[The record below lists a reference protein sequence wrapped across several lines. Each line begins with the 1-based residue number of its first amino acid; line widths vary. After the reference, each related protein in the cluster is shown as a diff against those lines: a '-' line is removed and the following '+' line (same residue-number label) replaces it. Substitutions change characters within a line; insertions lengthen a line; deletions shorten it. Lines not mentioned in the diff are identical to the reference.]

1 MASALLFGSQFVL
14 NRLCPAF
21 PSAAYN
27 VSMAFGILAGSLA
40 SLFLSGGSAI
50 APGMAAL
57 AVLGGALWV
66 VGNYLF
72 LVAVARAGI
81 ARSYVVINF
90 SAVLSFAGGIAFLGE
105 LPDLDVPRL
114 LLLLGAVALVLAGS
128 YLVTTT
134 ARAGGAAADAAGS
147 PVRHGLLAAL
157 TVGGISLVAAA

>member
-1 MASALLFGSQFVL
+1 MQGILWIVASALLFGSQFVL

-90 SAVLSFAGGIAFLGE
+90 SAVLSFAG
-105 LPDLDVPRL
+105 PP
-114 LLLLGAVALVLAGS
+114 
-128 YLVTTT
+128 
-134 ARAGGAAADAAGS
+134 AAHVDGHVGS
-147 PVRHGLLAAL
+147 PAA
-157 TVGGISLVAAA
+157 SPP